1 MRFVFYREELG
12 RTLGP
17 GDYFVTDWKNEQDVL
32 IFSKRDTWFI
42 RDDLD
47 VLEKTGKL
55 SELVEFM
62 DLQDNQRAL
71 VWVDGRFDGILSLE
85 RYTMELRRSAR

>member
-1 MRFVFYREELG
+1 M
-12 RTLGP
+12 T
-17 GDYFVTDWKNEQDVL
+17 
-32 IFSKRDTWFI
+32 
-42 RDDLD
+42 LD

-71 VWVDGRFDGILSLE
+71 VWVDGRFDGI
-85 RYTMELRRSAR
+85 